1 MGTLSLENIP
11 GLSVAQFA
19 DMVTEIAITGTD
31 ISFTY
36 VQNYAIADLKPGD
49 YIHVWASMND
59 DKCSI
64 NKWLG
69 TDETFIRHTNEFMK
83 CVIKSGRLGDEF
95 RMVALYV
102 LTVDAETN
110 SFTAELLPHKA
121 NPVKWCITIDEN
133 NVFDITDVAK

>member
-1 MGTLSLENIP
+1 MGVLSLENIP

-19 DMVTEIAITGTD
+19 DQVTEIAITGTD

-69 TDETFIRHTNEFMK
+69 SNETFIHHTNEFMK
-83 CVIKSGRLGDEF
+83 CVTKSGRLGDEF
-95 RMVALYV
+95 RMVAMYV
-102 LTVDAETN
+102 FTVDVEAN
-110 SFTAELLPHKA
+110 SFTAELLPHKKS
-121 NPVKWCITIDEN
+121 PITWRVSIDEN
-133 NVFDITDVAK
+133 NVFDITDINK